1 MKPTAPAGVLV
12 NDDRPLPTML
22 GIGIWTGHMD
32 GKVRGH
38 GRPQLGPYAGWYGW
52 YGIVGAARVVTV
64 VGMVGVMGYGGY

>member
-32 GKVRGH
+32 GTVRGH
-38 GRPQLGPYAGWYGW
+38 GRPQLGPGAGWYG
-52 YGIVGAARVVTV
+52 IAGAAKVVTV
-64 VGMVGVMGYGGY
+64 VGMVGVMGY